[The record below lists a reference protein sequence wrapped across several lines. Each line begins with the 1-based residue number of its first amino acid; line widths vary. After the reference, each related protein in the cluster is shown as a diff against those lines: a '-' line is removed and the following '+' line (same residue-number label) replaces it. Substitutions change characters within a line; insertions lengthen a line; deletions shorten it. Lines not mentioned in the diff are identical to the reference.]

1 MSTRIVHP
9 KRVSAVGAQCRTAAS
24 HQVKGYEP
32 DVGVLM
38 LMVMVM
44 VMLVCLRRHGTDVGD
59 FGGVLRPARRGIILQ
74 VIEPFRGL
82 QWPASAGMNLTW
94 DLTAV
99 LEPSL

>member
-1 MSTRIVHP
+1 VHP

-38 LMVMVM
+38 LMVM
-44 VMLVCLRRHGTDVGD
+44 LVFLRRHGNDVGD

-82 QWPASAGMNLTW
+82 PWPASAGMNLTW